1 MMGWT
6 GGARAVRKMR
16 QRVREIIKREL
27 GDAKAKTEKSWYWG
41 NVGPAVRS
49 AAEGAWAVVESIP
62 PADDPVADL
71 RSLALALQ
79 ERRAAV
85 RTSLFDEDG
94 YGLATYHMII
104 RDVLALY
111 RAAGGSDLSDETDED

>member
-1 MMGWT
+1 MIGWKR
-6 GGARAVRKMR
+6 GARAVRKMR
-16 QRVREIIKREL
+16 QRVREIINREL
-27 GDAKAKTEKSWYWG
+27 ADAQAKTEKSWYWG
-41 NVGPAVRS
+41 NVGPAVRT

-71 RSLALALQ
+71 RSLVLALQ
-79 ERRAAV
+79 ERRVVV

-94 YGLATYHMII
+94 YGLATWHMIV

-111 RAAGGSDLSDETDED
+111 RAAGGSDLTDETDED